1 MVNSNNNQV
10 KLIDFD
16 PDFISFNQDN
26 ESYYQMLNNLKKM
39 IDEINTYLKLSLDTK
54 NTSSLE
60 DISREIIKKRIL
72 IKKEG

>member
-1 MVNSNNNQV
+1 
-10 KLIDFD
+10 
-16 PDFISFNQDN
+16 
-26 ESYYQMLNNLKKM
+26 M